1 MRPRPGLPPLL
12 SRLALAAALIVISA
26 VLPAC
31 DGAAA
36 DKRDVT
42 DSSSLFHFKIPAT
55 WQYMIEPSA
64 ISVYAADTLPEAG
77 QPAEALAIV
86 THVSSAT
93 TDTPVAEALVAYAG
107 YLSQTRGWTDV
118 EIGVPADARVGGRM
132 ASAIDIAGTDGN
144 SRAFRARY
152 VWVRTNG
159 REVLITA
166 IAPPDVWGEY
176 SDDLDTLL
184 DEWYWHRAE
193 DASADETATP

>member
-1 MRPRPGLPPLL
+1 MRPRPGLPSLL
-12 SRLALAAALIVISA
+12 PRMALAAALIVA
-26 VLPAC
+26 LAALPAC
-31 DGAAA
+31 NGAAA

-55 WQYMIEPSA
+55 WQYMIEPSVV
-64 ISVYAADTLPEAG
+64 SVYAADTLPETG

-118 EIGVPADARVGGRM
+118 EIGEPADVLVGGRT
-132 ASAIDIAGTDGN
+132 ASAIDIAGADGN
-144 SRAFRARY
+144 GRAFRARY
-152 VWVRTNG
+152 VWVRTNS
-159 REVLITA
+159 REVLVTA
-166 IAPPDVWGEY
+166 IAPPGAWGEY

-193 DASADETATP
+193 GTSADTTATP